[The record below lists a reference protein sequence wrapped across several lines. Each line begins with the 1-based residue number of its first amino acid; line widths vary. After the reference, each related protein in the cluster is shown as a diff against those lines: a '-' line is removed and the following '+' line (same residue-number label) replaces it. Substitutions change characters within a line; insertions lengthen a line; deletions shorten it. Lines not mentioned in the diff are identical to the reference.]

1 MLCALVASLAIAVT
15 PAAAEGGD
23 AAPVRNLD
31 EGGMSFPAITGP
43 QAPEEYPFHVN
54 LGEELVLRQ
63 VSATEVGVYYYS
75 YGVLAFTLSAEPAHD
90 AEGATVPTTL
100 EETGNAQVT
109 LDVHHR
115 EGNPAAG
122 WAPFD
127 YPVVGGGV
135 GRAAS
140 RRWS

>member
-1 MLCALVASLAIAVT
+1 
-15 PAAAEGGD
+15 
-23 AAPVRNLD
+23 
-31 EGGMSFPAITGP
+31 MSFPAITGP
-43 QAPEEYPFHVN
+43 QAPEEYPFHLN

-100 EETGNAQVT
+100 EETGDAQVT

-115 EGNPAAG
+115 EGNPAGRRSTTRSSVA
-122 WAPFD
+122 
-127 YPVVGGGV
+127 GV